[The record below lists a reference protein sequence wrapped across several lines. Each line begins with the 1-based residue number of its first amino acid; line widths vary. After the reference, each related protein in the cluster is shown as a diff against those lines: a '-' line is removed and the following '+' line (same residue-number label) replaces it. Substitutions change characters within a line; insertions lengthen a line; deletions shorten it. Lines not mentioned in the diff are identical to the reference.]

1 MPMTPE
7 EKEAQKAA
15 SNTRFMQ
22 MVFGAAGTAILFG
35 MVGTSANYLLGMA
48 SKAIVA
54 ANIGVPGGMGIGAAL
69 MSSQVLLPVLGL
81 AGIAAIG
88 LGCVYIGAQYMT
100 KVNSLEQE
108 TQAQKIAKAHDGKL
122 AGVDIQPTPIEKTNF
137 IPGVTTGDK
146 ASEAD
151 ASNDNTNRLVAANSA
166 MNQAASRIDAGSASR
181 SGTLDQAPALQRA

>member
-1 MPMTPE
+1 MPMTSE
-7 EKEAQKAA
+7 EKEAQNAT
-15 SNTRFMQ
+15 SNMRFMQ
-22 MVFGAAGTAILFG
+22 MVFGAVGSAIMFG
-35 MVGTSANYLLGMA
+35 MVGAGANSLLNMA
-48 SKAIVA
+48 SAAIVKA
-54 ANIGVPGGMGIGAAL
+54 GGLTFATLLSAQVAL
-69 MSSQVLLPVLGL
+69 PILGL

-88 LGCVYIGAQYMT
+88 LGCVYVGAQYMSKT
-100 KVNSLEQE
+100 ICMEQE
-108 TQAQKIAKAHDGKL
+108 TQAQKIAKAHGGKL